1 MALSTAKQHFSGD
14 PRRIL
19 KQTDDCIEFELEPI
33 TAEDVAQ
40 FRRATWSAPLGTVPL
55 TFATRFRWGEFRWL
69 TRLGIEMQHLL
80 HAEQEYRWDRSL
92 AVGDAPRVRT
102 WLAES
107 RERRGMRF
115 VVFETAVETE
125 DGPIGGSRTLFVVRS
140 PSEGAPQ

>member
-1 MALSTAKQHFSGD
+1 MALSTAKQLFSGD

-33 TAEDVAQ
+33 TDEDVAE
-40 FRRATWSAPLGTVPL
+40 FRRATWSTAKNAVPL

-69 TRLGIEMQHLL
+69 SRLGIQMPNLL
-80 HAEQEYRWDRSL
+80 HAEQESRWDRPL
-92 AVGDAPRVRT
+92 VVGDAPRVRT

-125 DGPIGGSRTLFVVRS
+125 EGPIGGSRTLFVVRS
-140 PSEGAPQ
+140 TPEGTAQ

>member
-19 KQTDDCIEFELEPI
+19 KEKDDCIEFELEPI
-33 TAEDVAQ
+33 TEADVAD
-40 FRRATWSAPLGTVPL
+40 FRRATWSSPLPTVPL

-69 TRLGIEMQHLL
+69 TRLDIQMQDLL
-80 HAEQEYRWDRSL
+80 HAEQEYRWERAL
-92 AVGDAPRVRT
+92 VVGDAPRVRT

-140 PSEGAPQ
+140 NPEGARQ